1 MSIPL
6 LLTKLFIPPAR
17 ADLVARPRLTRR
29 LTEAVRRGHKLSL
42 LSAPAGYG
50 KTSLLSEWIDNLR
63 FRSARLGR
71 IDVLRLN
78 EKIVNRQSKIV
89 NHIAWLS
96 LDEAD
101 NDPIRFLGY
110 LVAALQQVAP
120 DIGHSVQKIFQAGG
134 PFPAPETLITSLIN
148 DLVTY
153 PNPLILILDDYH
165 FIEAEAIHSAVTFL
179 LDYLPPPLHLIIA
192 SRTIPPL
199 PLARWRVRGQ
209 LTELRAADLR
219 FTSAE
224 ISQFLNTGLG
234 LDISSTDVAAL
245 EARTEG
251 WIAGLHLAALSL
263 QEQPNPA
270 AFIQSFTGDDRYV
283 LDYLLDEV
291 FSRQPPEIQ
300 SFLLQTS
307 ILERL
312 CGPLC
317 DTVIGDWRSEIESS
331 NLQSPIS
338 NLHSQALLERLEAA
352 NLFIIPLDHKR
363 EWYRYHALLVD
374 LLRHRLYQASPA
386 LIGEIEGGI
395 AGLHR
400 RAAHWFEQQGM
411 VAEAIHHFLAAQDFP
426 QAVRLVEQIAA
437 TALWE
442 RGEIA
447 TWQGWLRHLPSDLVH
462 ARPRLCLY
470 AAEALYLTGRF
481 DTIEPFLRSA
491 EVGLREALSAL
502 TNGVGISQTEAQHLL
517 SEFAA
522 MQALVAG
529 GRGGLAHAGE
539 AIQLTQQ
546 ALALLPAEE
555 LRLRGLLTIGL
566 AEAYYLNGNVR
577 EAAPVYEQTLTL
589 GQASHKP
596 FLVLAGLTRLAEVQ
610 RLQGKLHQAAATCRR
625 LDSLS
630 LDPAHSP
637 YIQLAEVQREWN
649 DLTAAQESLLQ
660 AIEHGQRET
669 NTRILIP
676 AYVCQAQIL
685 QAQGDHTGALEAIRT
700 AARYVPHLT
709 QPWDLPPVAAYEA
722 LIHLRSGDLA
732 AAQTWAQSLQLTDD
746 TDFRREVESL
756 IWARVLIAQGRLDE
770 AAALLERLKQ
780 AAQSAGRMSR
790 VIESLALLAL
800 AHQAQ
805 GDAPAVMSTLIH
817 ALTLAEPEGFIRLF
831 VDEGQPMAELLERMK
846 AEGGRMKAYVNQLL
860 FAFNTNVE
868 TQENKKTN
876 FHPSYPKGTMS
887 LILQPSLV
895 ESLTERELEILQLIA
910 QGYSNAE
917 IAHRLVLTI
926 GTVKLHAHHIYGK
939 LAVTNRTQAVAKAR
953 ELGLLPA
960 A

>member
-1 MSIPL
+1 MTTQL
-6 LLTKLFIPPAR
+6 LVTKLFIPPAR
-17 ADLVARPRLTRR
+17 ADLVSRPRLTRR
-29 LTEAVRRGHKLSL
+29 LTEAVQRGHKLSL
-42 LSAPAGYG
+42 ISAPAGYG
-50 KTSLLSEWIDNLR
+50 KTSLLSEWLHSKDEVGRMKSETRALHP
-63 FRSARLGR
+63 SAFILPT
-71 IDVLRLN
+71 
-78 EKIVNRQSKIV
+78 SKA
-89 NHIAWLS
+89 AWLS
-96 LDEAD
+96 LDEGD
-101 NDPIRFLGY
+101 NDPIRFLSY
-110 LVAALQQVAP
+110 LVAALQQITP
-120 DIGHSVQKIFQAGG
+120 DIGQSVQKILQAGG
-134 PFPAPETLITSLIN
+134 PFPAPEALITSLIN
-148 DLVTY
+148 DLAAY
-153 PNPLILILDDYH
+153 LNPLILILDDYH
-165 FIEAEAIHSAVTFL
+165 LIETEAVHTAITFL
-179 LDYLPPPLHLIIA
+179 LDHLPPPLHLTIA

-219 FTSAE
+219 FTTAE
-224 ISQFLNTGLG
+224 ISQFLHTSLG
-234 LDISSTDVAAL
+234 LNLSPTDVTAL

-263 QEQPNPA
+263 QEQPNPT

-317 DTVIGDWRSEIESS
+317 DAILQKDEGGRLKAEIFSS
-331 NLQSPIS
+331 SLLPYPSSFI
-338 NLHSQALLERLEAA
+338 LERLEAA
-352 NLFIIPLDHKR
+352 NLFIIPLDNKR
-363 EWYRYHALLVD
+363 EWYRYHALLAD
-374 LLRHRLYQASPA
+374 LLRHRLHHASPT

-400 RAAHWFEQQGM
+400 RAAGWYEHQGM
-411 VAEAIHHFLAAQDFP
+411 TAEAIHHFLAAQDFP

-437 TALWE
+437 AALWE

-447 TWQGWLRHLPSDLVH
+447 TWQGWLRHLPPDLIH

-481 DTIEPFLRSA
+481 DAIEPLLHFA
-491 EVGLREALSAL
+491 EAGLRETSSAL
-502 TNGVGISQTEAQHLL
+502 TGGVEISQTEAQHLL
-517 SEFAA
+517 GEFAA
-522 MQALVAG
+522 IRALVAG
-529 GRGGLAHAGE
+529 GRDSLAHAGE
-539 AIQLTQQ
+539 AIKLTQQ

-610 RLQGKLHQAAATCRR
+610 RLQGKLHQAAATCQR

-630 LDPAHSP
+630 LDPAHGP

-649 DLTAAQESLLQ
+649 DLTAAQESVLK
-660 AIEHGQRET
+660 AIEHGQRES

-685 QAQGDHTGALEAIRT
+685 QARGDHTGALESIRT
-700 AARYVPHLT
+700 AAQYVSHLT

-722 LIHLRSGDLA
+722 LLRLRSGDLTT
-732 AAQTWAQSLQLTDD
+732 AQTWAQSLQLTNNF
-746 TDFRREVESL
+746 DFRREVESL
-756 IWARVLIAQGRLDE
+756 IGARVLIAQRRLDQ
-770 AAALLERLKQ
+770 AAALLERLRQ
-780 AAQSAGRMSR
+780 AAESGGRMSR
-790 VIESLALLAL
+790 VFESLALLAL
-800 AHQAQ
+800 VRQAQ
-805 GDAPAVMSTLIH
+805 GDTPAATSALTR
-817 ALTLAEPEGFIRLF
+817 ALTLAQPEGFIRLF
-831 VDEGQPMAELLERMK
+831 VDEGQPMAELLGKMK
-846 AEGGRMKAYVNQLL
+846 SEGGRMKAYVNQLL
-860 FAFNTNVE
+860 FACNTNTE

-876 FHPSYPKGTMS
+876 FQPSAFS
-887 LILQPSLV
+887 LQPSLV
-895 ESLTERELEILQLIA
+895 EPLTERELEILHLIA

-917 IAHRLVLTI
+917 IAHQLVLTT

>member
-1 MSIPL
+1 MSTQL
-6 LLTKLFIPPAR
+6 LVTKLFIPPAR
-17 ADLVARPRLTRR
+17 ADLVSRPRLTRR
-29 LTEAVRRGHKLSL
+29 LTEAVQRGHKLSL
-42 LSAPAGYG
+42 ISAPAGYG
-50 KTSLLSEWIDNLR
+50 KTSLLSEWLNTV
-63 FRSARLGR
+63 LGSR
-71 IDVLRLN
+71 KYEAGVKTN
-78 EKIVNRQSKIV
+78 AFPTPGV
-89 NHIAWLS
+89 AWLS

-101 NDPIRFLGY
+101 NDSTRFLGY
-110 LVAALQQVAP
+110 LIAALQQAAP
-120 DIGHSVQKIFQAGG
+120 EIGHSVQKLLQAGG
-134 PFPAPETLITSLIN
+134 PFLAPEALITSLIN
-148 DLVTY
+148 DLAAY

-165 FIEAEAIHSAVTFL
+165 FIETEAIHTVVTFL
-179 LDYLPPPLHLIIA
+179 LDHLPQQFHLTIA

-219 FTSAE
+219 FTTAE
-224 ISQFLNTGLG
+224 ISQLLNTRLG
-234 LDISSTDVAAL
+234 LNLSSADIAAL

-251 WIAGLHLAALSL
+251 WVAGLCLAALSL

-317 DTVIGDWRSEIESS
+317 DAILNGGAVAQRSEGES
-331 NLQSPIS
+331 LPSPLPHRS
-338 NLHSQALLERLEAA
+338 LAPLPVNFPTPSQVILEQLEAA
-352 NLFIIPLDHKR
+352 NLFIVPLDNKR

-374 LLRHRLYQASPA
+374 LLRHRLGHASPA
-386 LIGEIEGGI
+386 LIEEIEGGI

-400 RAAHWFEQQGM
+400 RAAGWYEQQGM
-411 VAEAIHHFLAAQDFP
+411 TAEAIHHFLAAQDFTE
-426 QAVRLVEQIAA
+426 AVRLVEQIGAA
-437 TALWE
+437 ALWE
-442 RGEIA
+442 RGEIT
-447 TWQGWLRHLPSDLVH
+447 TWQGWLRHLPPNLIY

-470 AAEALYLTGRF
+470 TAEALYLTGRF
-481 DTIEPFLRSA
+481 EAIESCLHFA
-491 EVGLREALSAL
+491 EASLREISPTLPG
-502 TNGVGISQTEAQHLL
+502 GVEISETEAHHLL
-517 SEFAA
+517 GEIAA
-522 MQALVAG
+522 IRALVAG
-529 GRGGLAHAGE
+529 GREGLAHAGE

-546 ALALLPAEE
+546 ALALLPSQE

-589 GQASHKP
+589 GQSSHRP

-610 RLQGKLHQAAATCRR
+610 RLQGKLHQAAATCQR

-630 LDPAHSP
+630 LDPAHGP

-660 AIEHGQRET
+660 AIEHGQRES

-685 QAQGDHTGALEAIRT
+685 QAQGDPAGALESIRT
-700 AARYVPHLT
+700 AAQYVSHLT

-722 LIHLRSGDLA
+722 LLHLRSNNLA
-732 AAQTWAQSLQLTDD
+732 AAQTWAQSFQLTDNF
-746 TDFRREVESL
+746 DFRREVESL
-756 IWARVLIAQGRLDE
+756 IWARVLLAQGRLDE
-770 AAALLERLKQ
+770 AAALLERLRQ
-780 AAQSAGRMSR
+780 AAESGGRMSR

-800 AHQAQ
+800 THHAQ
-805 GDAPAVMSTLIH
+805 SNLRAAMSTLTH
-817 ALTLAEPEGFIRLF
+817 ALALAQPEGFIRLF
-831 VDEGQPMAELLERMK
+831 VDEGQPMAELLGRMK
-846 AEGGRMKAYVNQLL
+846 SEGGRMKTYVNQLL
-860 FAFNTNVE
+860 FAFNNTA
-868 TQENKKTN
+868 TENQNEKKTKL
-876 FHPSYPKGTMS
+876 HPSS
-887 LILQPSLV
+887 LILQPSLI
-895 ESLTERELEILQLIA
+895 EPLTERELEILQLIA
-910 QGYSNAE
+910 QGHSNAE

-939 LAVTNRTQAVAKAR
+939 LVVTNRTQAVAKAR